1 MKKIAFILPYFGR
14 FKNYFPLFLV
24 SCKNNPSIEWIVF
37 TDDKFE
43 YPYPQNITVKY
54 TTFEKIK
61 DRIEK
66 HFNFQVCL
74 DKPYKLCDYKPA
86 YGEIFSDELRGY
98 DFWGYC
104 DIDLIF
110 GNIRKFLSEEILEKY
125 AKIFTRGHF
134 SLYRNKPEVN
144 SFYRNADNSF
154 FRKVFTSNQS
164 FAFDEWGGVSRYW
177 SISKQPYYDELCMD
191 DIRSGFT
198 NFRSTKEIQGFGSP
212 YNELNEDLSAIYKR
226 MKNIVYSY
234 ENGSLYRYYLLNGA
248 LKKEEILY
256 VHFQKRNISI
266 KENLLEE
273 LISDERWIIV
283 PNHFMKWQSVS
294 KKEVESIA
302 PDKLYI
308 SDFKLRIKLA
318 LYEVCCRIRKV

>member
-1 MKKIAFILPYFGR
+1 
-14 FKNYFPLFLV
+14 
-24 SCKNNPSIEWIVF
+24 
-37 TDDKFE
+37 
-43 YPYPQNITVKY
+43 
-54 TTFEKIK
+54 
-61 DRIEK
+61 
-66 HFNFQVCL
+66 
-74 DKPYKLCDYKPA
+74 
-86 YGEIFSDELRGY
+86 
-98 DFWGYC
+98 
-104 DIDLIF
+104 
-110 GNIRKFLSEEILEKY
+110 
-125 AKIFTRGHF
+125 
-134 SLYRNKPEVN
+134 
-144 SFYRNADNSF
+144 
-154 FRKVFTSNQS
+154 
-164 FAFDEWGGVSRYW
+164 
-177 SISKQPYYDELCMD
+177 MD

-248 LKKEEILY
+248 LNKEEILY